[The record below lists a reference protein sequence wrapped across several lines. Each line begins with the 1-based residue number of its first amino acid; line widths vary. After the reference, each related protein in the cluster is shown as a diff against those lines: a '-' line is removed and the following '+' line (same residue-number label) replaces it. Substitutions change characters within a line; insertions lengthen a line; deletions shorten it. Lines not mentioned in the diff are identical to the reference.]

1 MNDAHHLLARLQTLG
16 DFLAER
22 VLDAILAEAIDH
34 FQIDIGL
41 KERSAHLSHCLADI
55 GFGNPT
61 SAG

>member
-1 MNDAHHLLARLQTLG
+1 LQTLG

-22 VLDAILAEAIDH
+22 VLDAILTEAIDH

-41 KERSAHLSHCLADI
+41 KEGSAHLSHCLADI